1 MGMDEPSVYSFNDFR
16 KYLSSWQSWAQT
28 RDPGFT
34 KSEFSRRLGLPRT
47 RSFFTD
53 VLSGRKVT
61 EAFVDRFLLVLQL
74 ERDEARYFRIL
85 VRFNQAETPEDREI
99 AFDQLV
105 GMSRV
110 HQTFLEPEA
119 SAYYRHWWNG
129 AIRALLAT
137 GDFTEDPAPI
147 VRSLRPAVTPK
158 QVRESLQLLR
168 DLRLINQDE
177 TGFLRPTDRSLS
189 TPEQSREELVKQ
201 LQIQQLGIVQT
212 ALMAGDDP
220 ERRVF
225 TNTVSISAE
234 GAAMVLDRVE
244 NFRRALR
251 ALVQQDPGPQ
261 DRVLQVSLSLV
272 PLAIARKASP

>member
-1 MGMDEPSVYSFNDFR
+1 MAMDEPSVYSYNDFR
-16 KYLSSWQSWAQT
+16 KYLSAWQAWAQH
-28 RDPGFT
+28 RDPVFT

-61 EAFVDRFLLVLQL
+61 DVFVDRFLLVLQL

-110 HQTFLEPEA
+110 HQTLLDPKA
-119 SAYYRHWWNG
+119 SKYYRHWWNG

-137 GDFTEDPAPI
+137 GDFTDEVGLI
-147 VRSLRPAVTPK
+147 VRRLKPAVTPK
-158 QVRESLQLLR
+158 QVRESLELLR
-168 DLRLINQDE
+168 ELRLIEMDD
-177 TGFLRPTDRSLS
+177 TGFLRPTERSLS
-189 TPEQSREELVKQ
+189 TPEQSRDELVKQ

-220 ERRVF
+220 DRRVF

-251 ALVQQDPGPQ
+251 AIVQQDPGSQ
-261 DRVLQVSLSLV
+261 DRVLQISLSLV
-272 PLAIARKASP
+272 PLARKATP

>member
-1 MGMDEPSVYSFNDFR
+1 MDEPSVYSFNDFR
-16 KYLSSWQSWAQT
+16 KYLSAWQSWTQS
-28 RDPGFT
+28 RDPDFT

-53 VLSGRKVT
+53 VLSGRKVS
-61 EAFVDRFLLVLQL
+61 EAFVDRFLQVLHL
-74 ERDEARYFRIL
+74 ERDEARFFRIL

-105 GMSRV
+105 GVSRV

-119 SAYYRHWWNG
+119 SSYYRHWWNG

-137 GDFTEDPAPI
+137 GDFTDAPGPI
-147 VRSLRPAVTPK
+147 VRSLRPSITPK

-168 DLRLINQDE
+168 ELRLIEQDDA
-177 TGFLRPTDRSLS
+177 GFLRPTERSLS
-189 TPEQSREELVKQ
+189 TAEQSREELVKQ

-212 ALMAGDDP
+212 ALMTGDDP
-220 ERRVF
+220 DRRVF

-234 GAAMVLDRVE
+234 GAAMILERVE

-272 PLAIARKASP
+272 PLARKASP